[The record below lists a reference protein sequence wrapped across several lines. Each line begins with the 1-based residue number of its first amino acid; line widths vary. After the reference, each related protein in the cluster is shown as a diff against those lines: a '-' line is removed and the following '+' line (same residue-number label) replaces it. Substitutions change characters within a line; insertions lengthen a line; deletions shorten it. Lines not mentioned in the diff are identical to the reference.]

1 MKTFFKKQILVSSR
15 HLKANYQT
23 SLTDYHVTPFLY
35 SINASQSIC
44 SFIIENYYALKMLTP
59 KLQQTAA
66 NIGFINELIHNK
78 VIPKIEVKKESLN
91 NKY

>member
-1 MKTFFKKQILVSSR
+1 
-15 HLKANYQT
+15 
-23 SLTDYHVTPFLY
+23 
-35 SINASQSIC
+35 
-44 SFIIENYYALKMLTP
+44 MLTP

-66 NIGFINELIHNK
+66 GFINELIHNK

>member
-1 MKTFFKKQILVSSR
+1 
-15 HLKANYQT
+15 
-23 SLTDYHVTPFLY
+23 
-35 SINASQSIC
+35 
-44 SFIIENYYALKMLTP
+44 MLTP